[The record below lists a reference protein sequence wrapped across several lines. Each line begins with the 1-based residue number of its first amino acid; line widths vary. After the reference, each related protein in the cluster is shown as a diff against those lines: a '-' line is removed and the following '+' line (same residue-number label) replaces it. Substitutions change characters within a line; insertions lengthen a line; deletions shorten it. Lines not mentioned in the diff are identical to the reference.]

1 MQKSG
6 AREFQADR
14 NPNAMKQGMDLCVQ
28 GSGGGGGGRR
38 EESSGTGTTARRRV
52 SFYKHGKP
60 PEGFKQRT
68 DIN

>member
-1 MQKSG
+1 MFKEAG
-6 AREFQADR
+6 A
-14 NPNAMKQGMDLCVQ
+14 
-28 GSGGGGGGRR
+28 GGGSGRR